1 LDVGYVGSHSSDI
14 FEAFDLNT
22 PSVGASGGTAEQMR
36 RPFFSAANNTFGVAY
51 PWFSTINYTGNFGS
65 SNYASL
71 QTNLTVRNVHRL
83 TLNANYTF
91 SHALAQDTITNPNS
105 PLQDYGNLAFDA
117 RHHFTLTG
125 SYAIPGFKSPGQMLQ
140 GWAVNASVNIMSALP
155 LDIVDGRGG
164 IGGANTGTLDV
175 AGTGR
180 LARWTLYGSAGP
192 FDRMLGGAGPTPLC
206 YGLSTSQLVKRGG
219 SRCITVASASAFPA
233 ACLAGATNEANGPAG
248 VVNNTGLTQLNAIG
262 CYAVG
267 GSAIVPPAQ
276 GTYGT
281 MTPNELRG
289 KVFHLVNFSVTKD
302 WKITE
307 RLTTQFRF
315 EAFNLLNQTQYG
327 TVGVDLGAPSS
338 FGRSQSTPDVE
349 HGSPVVGS
357 GVQREMQLALRL
369 TF

>member
-1 LDVGYVGSHSSDI
+1 
-14 FEAFDLNT
+14 
-22 PSVGASGGTAEQMR
+22 
-36 RPFFSAANNTFGVAY
+36 
-51 PWFSTINYTGNFGS
+51 
-65 SNYASL
+65 
-71 QTNLTVRNVHRL
+71 VRNVHRL

-91 SHALAQDTITNPNS
+91 SHALAQNTITNVNN

-140 GWAVNASVNIMSALP
+140 GWALNASVNIMSPLP

-164 IGGANTGTLDV
+164 IGGSNAGTLDV

-180 LARWTLYGSAGP
+180 LARWTLYGPGTA
-192 FDRMLGGAGPTPLC
+192 FNQILGGADTIPC
-206 YGLSTSQLVKRGG
+206 YGLNQSKLVTASG
-219 SRCITVASASAFPA
+219 SPCKVVPAGTVNLWDNFPA
-233 ACLAGATNEANGPAG
+233 ACIAGASGEANGPTG
-248 VVNNTGLTQLNAIG
+248 VANNTGLTQLTAIG

-267 GSAIVPPAQ
+267 GSAIVPPSQ
-276 GTYGT
+276 GTYGN
-281 MTPNELRG
+281 MTPNQLRG
-289 KVFHLVNFSVTKD
+289 KAFHLVNFSVTKD

-327 TVGVDLGAPSS
+327 TVGADLGSPSS

-357 GVQREMQLALRL
+357 GGPREMQLALRL